1 MKQKIDGAARPT
13 RASSPELATQSVI
26 SEADDELRARQLAEL
41 VKLLRRAKSL
51 ASGSAEVVTEPP
63 LKSSGDSGLLK
74 SS

>member
-1 MKQKIDGAARPT
+1 MKEKTEGAARPT
-13 RASSPELATQSVI
+13 RAGSPEPATQNVI

-51 ASGSAEVVTEPP
+51 ASGSTEVVTEQP
-63 LKSSGDSGLLK
+63 LTSSGDSGLLK